1 MPERLID
8 IHSHILPGVDDGAST
23 PEEALAM
30 LETSQREGIEIQ
42 WLTPHLGRPPFDL
55 PWPDLQQRFQAFRQ
69 QVIHHGLSIEVRLA
83 AEVHIG
89 PHILM
94 LVQQN
99 ALPCC
104 GQWEGEPAFL
114 LELPFER
121 LPHGTINL
129 VHWLVRQGIRP
140 ILAHPERLRPLQ
152 TDPGKLET
160 FIDAGCL
167 VQITAASL
175 IGTFGAK
182 TCRAAA
188 AFLQAGQVH
197 FLASDCHNL
206 QRRPPG
212 LRNGLAVAIDL
223 IGESAAIQLVSD
235 NPARLLS
242 SACV

>member
-1 MPERLID
+1 M
-8 IHSHILPGVDDGAST
+8 DDGAST
-23 PEEALAM
+23 AEDALAM
-30 LETSQREGIEIQ
+30 LEMSQREGIGIQ

-55 PWPDLQQRFQAFRQ
+55 PWPELQQRFQAFRQ
-69 QVIHHGLSIEVRLA
+69 QVIQHGLAIEVHLA

-89 PHILM
+89 PHILT

-104 GQWEGEPAFL
+104 GQWEGDPAFL

-121 LPHGTINL
+121 IPHGTINL
-129 VHWLVRQGIRP
+129 IHWLTRQGVRP

-152 TDPGKLET
+152 TDPGKLEA
-160 FIDAGCL
+160 FVDAGCL
-167 VQITAASL
+167 VQVTAASL
-175 IGTFGAK
+175 TGTFGAR
-182 TCRAAA
+182 TYEAARV
-188 AFLQAGQVH
+188 FLQAGQVH

-212 LRNGLAVAIDL
+212 LRHGLAVATDL
-223 IGESAAIQLVSD
+223 IGETAAKRLVSD

-242 SACV
+242 SVCA